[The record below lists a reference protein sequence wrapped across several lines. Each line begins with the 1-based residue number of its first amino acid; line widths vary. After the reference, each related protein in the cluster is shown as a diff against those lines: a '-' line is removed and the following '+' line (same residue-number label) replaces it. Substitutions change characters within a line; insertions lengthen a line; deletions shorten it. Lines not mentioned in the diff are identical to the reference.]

1 MSGFWW
7 KVAVHYSGAKHGMR
21 SVPIRTPFI
30 PLAALGGA
38 ILLVGC
44 QSLGE
49 RVMARA
55 QREDTCGAKPL
66 RVFIGRKADQATRN
80 AIERRVPNQR
90 GVRWISPGEDI
101 IADLNT
107 GRINVALDNNGM
119 IMGVGCY

>member
-1 MSGFWW
+1 
-7 KVAVHYSGAKHGMR
+7 MR
-21 SVPIRTPFI
+21 NVPIRTPFT

-49 RVMARA
+49 RLMARA

-66 RVFIGRKADQATRN
+66 WVFIGRKADQATRN
-80 AIERRVPNQR
+80 AIERRVSNRR
-90 GVRWISPGEDI
+90 GVRWIVPGEEI

-107 GRINVALDNNGM
+107 GRLNVALDDNGM